1 MTARLE
7 TQQEDVRFRILR
19 LLQHAPHLT
28 QRELAEA
35 LGISLG
41 KTNFCIKALLDKG
54 LIKLHNFR
62 ASRNKLAYSYL
73 LTPAGVAEKAA
84 LTARF
89 LGRKMA
95 EYEQLKAEIE
105 SLRQECAAAP
115 ANATPLP
122 RLPMQTAASPEP
134 SPSQFPGK

>member
-1 MTARLE
+1 MIDRMQA
-7 TQQEDVRFRILR
+7 QQEDVRFRILR
-19 LLQHAPHLT
+19 LLQDNPHLT
-28 QRELAEA
+28 QRELAET

-41 KTNFCIKALLDKG
+41 KANFCVKALLDKG
-54 LIKLHNFR
+54 LIKLHNFK

-105 SLRQECAAAP
+105 SLKQECDVQ
-115 ANATPLP
+115 P
-122 RLPMQTAASPEP
+122 RV
-134 SPSQFPGK
+134 

>member
-1 MTARLE
+1 MECYNPFDFERLILLMTDRIQA
-7 TQQEDVRFRILR
+7 QQEDVRFRILR
-19 LLQHAPHLT
+19 LLQDNPHLT
-28 QRELAEA
+28 QRELAET

-41 KTNFCIKALLDKG
+41 KANFCIKALLDKG
-54 LIKLHNFR
+54 YIKLHNFR

-89 LGRKMA
+89 LGRKMV

-105 SLRQECAAAP
+105 SLKQECD
-115 ANATPLP
+115 LP
-122 RLPMQTAASPEP
+122 SHV
-134 SPSQFPGK
+134 

>member
-1 MTARLE
+1 MQA
-7 TQQEDVRFRILR
+7 QQEDVRFRILR
-19 LLQHAPHLT
+19 LLQDNPHLT
-28 QRELAEA
+28 QRELAET

-41 KTNFCIKALLDKG
+41 KANFCVKALLDKG
-54 LIKLHNFR
+54 LIKLNNFK

-105 SLRQECAAAP
+105 SLKQECDVQ
-115 ANATPLP
+115 P
-122 RLPMQTAASPEP
+122 RV
-134 SPSQFPGK
+134 

>member
-1 MTARLE
+1 MECYNPFDFEHLILLMTDRIRA
-7 TQQEDVRFRILR
+7 QQEDVRFRILR
-19 LLQHAPHLT
+19 LLQENPNLT
-28 QRELAEA
+28 QRELAET

-41 KTNFCIKALLDKG
+41 KANFCIKALLNKG
-54 LIKLHNFR
+54 FIKLHNFQ

-89 LGRKMA
+89 LGRKMI

-105 SLRQECAAAP
+105 SLKQECDV
-115 ANATPLP
+115 
-122 RLPMQTAASPEP
+122 P
-134 SPSQFPGK
+134 SHV

>member
-1 MTARLE
+1 MECYNSFDFERLILLMTDRIRA
-7 TQQEDVRFRILR
+7 QQEDVRFRILR
-19 LLQHAPHLT
+19 LLQDNPHLT
-28 QRELAEA
+28 QRELAET

-41 KTNFCIKALLDKG
+41 KANFCIKALLDKG
-54 LIKLHNFR
+54 FIKLHNFR

-89 LGRKMA
+89 LGRKML

-105 SLRQECAAAP
+105 SLKRECDI
-115 ANATPLP
+115 
-122 RLPMQTAASPEP
+122 P
-134 SPSQFPGK
+134 SRV

>member
-1 MTARLE
+1 MIDRMQA
-7 TQQEDVRFRILR
+7 QQEDVRFRILR
-19 LLQHAPHLT
+19 LLQDNPHLT
-28 QRELAEA
+28 QRELAGA

-41 KTNFCIKALLDKG
+41 KANFCVKALLDKALLDKGLLDKG
-54 LIKLHNFR
+54 LIKLHNFK

-73 LTPAGVAEKAA
+73 LTPAGVTEKAA

-105 SLRQECAAAP
+105 SLKQECDVP
-115 ANATPLP
+115 P
-122 RLPMQTAASPEP
+122 RV
-134 SPSQFPGK
+134 

>member
-1 MTARLE
+1 MQA
-7 TQQEDVRFRILR
+7 QQEDVRFRILR
-19 LLQHAPHLT
+19 LLQDNPHLT
-28 QRELAEA
+28 QRQLAGA

-41 KTNFCIKALLDKG
+41 KANFCVKALLDKGLLDKG
-54 LIKLHNFR
+54 LIKLHNFK

-73 LTPAGVAEKAA
+73 LTPAGVTEKAA

-105 SLRQECAAAP
+105 SLKQECDV
-115 ANATPLP
+115 
-122 RLPMQTAASPEP
+122 P
-134 SPSQFPGK
+134 SRV

>member
-1 MTARLE
+1 MKTTKSLIDRMQA
-7 TQQEDVRFRILR
+7 QQEDVRFRILR
-19 LLQHAPHLT
+19 LLQDNPHLT
-28 QRELAEA
+28 QRELAET

-41 KTNFCIKALLDKG
+41 KANFCVKALLDKG
-54 LIKLHNFR
+54 LIKLHNFK

-105 SLRQECAAAP
+105 SLKQECDVP
-115 ANATPLP
+115 P
-122 RLPMQTAASPEP
+122 RV
-134 SPSQFPGK
+134 

>member
-1 MTARLE
+1 MIDRMQA
-7 TQQEDVRFRILR
+7 QQEDVRFRILR
-19 LLQHAPHLT
+19 LLQDNPHLT

-41 KTNFCIKALLDKG
+41 KANFCVKALLDKG
-54 LIKLHNFR
+54 LIKLHNFK

-73 LTPAGVAEKAA
+73 LTPAGVTEKAA

-105 SLRQECAAAP
+105 SLKQECDVQ
-115 ANATPLP
+115 P
-122 RLPMQTAASPEP
+122 RV
-134 SPSQFPGK
+134 

>member
-1 MTARLE
+1 MKTTKSLIDRMQA
-7 TQQEDVRFRILR
+7 QQEDVRFRILR
-19 LLQHAPHLT
+19 LLQDNPHLT
-28 QRELAEA
+28 QRELAGA

-41 KTNFCIKALLDKG
+41 KANFCVKALLDKGLLDKG
-54 LIKLHNFR
+54 LIKLHNFK

-105 SLRQECAAAP
+105 SLKQECDVP
-115 ANATPLP
+115 P
-122 RLPMQTAASPEP
+122 RV
-134 SPSQFPGK
+134 

>member
-1 MTARLE
+1 MQA
-7 TQQEDVRFRILR
+7 QQEDVRFRILR
-19 LLQHAPHLT
+19 LLQDNPHLT
-28 QRELAEA
+28 QRELAET

-41 KTNFCIKALLDKG
+41 KANFCVKALLDKG
-54 LIKLHNFR
+54 LIKLHNFK

-73 LTPAGVAEKAA
+73 LTPAGVAEKAS

-105 SLRQECAAAP
+105 SLKQECDVP
-115 ANATPLP
+115 P
-122 RLPMQTAASPEP
+122 RV
-134 SPSQFPGK
+134 